1 MLALLRTRRWIGFT
15 AVVIVAI
22 LAFGL
27 LSAWQWSRAEDRRAE
42 RAVLAASLSERTS
55 DLASLVADPP
65 GPGEWQRLTLHG
77 SYDTSSQVLVR
88 SRPQSGS
95 NGLWVMTPLITD
107 EDEAVWVIRGWTPA
121 AASATQTPIVPAPE
135 SGVVDIEAI
144 AHEFET
150 ADGSDNEGLPQ
161 GQVAAASMSTL
172 PDLGVPTAPFVAR
185 TTSAI
190 DGLEVVPVPE
200 VDEGRNVSYAIQWLI
215 FAVVALAGWF
225 YFLRRE
231 AREETKEEQWTSA

>member
-1 MLALLRTRRWIGFT
+1 MLALLRTRRWVGFT
-15 AVVIVAI
+15 AVVVVAI

-42 RAVLAASLSERTS
+42 RAMLAASLSEQPG
-55 DLASLVADPP
+55 DVASLLADPP
-65 GPGEWQRLTLHG
+65 GPGEWHHLILRG
-77 SYDTSSQVLVR
+77 RFDTASQVLVR

-121 AASATQTPIVPAPE
+121 AGSAMQTPSVPEPE
-135 SGVVDIEAI
+135 SGIVTIEAVG
-144 AHEFET
+144 HEFEK
-150 ADGSDNEGLPQ
+150 ADASDNDGLPP
-161 GQVAAASMSTL
+161 GQVAAASLSTL
-172 PDLGVPTAPFVAR
+172 PDLGMPTAPFIAR
-185 TTSAI
+185 TTTAV
-190 DGLEVVPVPE
+190 DGLELVPVPQ
-200 VDEGRNVSYAIQWLI
+200 VDEGRNVSYAIQWLL

-231 AREETKEEQWTSA
+231 AREESKEKQWTSA